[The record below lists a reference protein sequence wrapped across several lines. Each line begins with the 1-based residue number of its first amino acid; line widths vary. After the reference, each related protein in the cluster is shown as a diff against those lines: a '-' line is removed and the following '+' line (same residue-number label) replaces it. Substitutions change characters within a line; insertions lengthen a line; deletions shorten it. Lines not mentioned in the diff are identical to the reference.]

1 MTEERVSIAY
11 LGPEGTYCNEAA
23 LVFADKLGAPD
34 ADLLPCASFTEVF
47 EFVERGKSTF
57 GVVATENA
65 LEGPVTATLDNFAFN
80 SSAQILGVHVLD
92 IHHCL
97 ITHPKA
103 TRDGIL
109 TIVSHV
115 QALGQCRRFITR
127 EFPSIATVPVS
138 STAESVKAAMADPTC
153 VAIAT
158 RFAADLYGGIVIDD
172 DIEDRLGNQTSFALI
187 GRQGASSP
195 LVGNRYKTSIALFMQ
210 QDRAGTLNMILSEF
224 AYAGVNIT
232 MIQSRPTKQ
241 ALGDYM
247 FFLDLDGR
255 ADDPALQTALNCLRL
270 KLREVKVLGTYPVD

>member
-1 MTEERVSIAY
+1 MTEERASIAY

-34 ADLLPCASFTEVF
+34 AEFLPCASFTEVF

-97 ITHPKA
+97 ITHPEA

-115 QALGQCRRFITR
+115 QALGQCRRFIAR
-127 EFPSIATVPVS
+127 ELPAATTVPMWWRSWAV
-138 STAESVKAAMADPTC
+138 TA
-153 VAIAT
+153 AT
-158 RFAADLYGGIVIDD
+158 
-172 DIEDRLGNQTSFALI
+172 
-187 GRQGASSP
+187 SP
-195 LVGNRYKTSIALFMQ
+195 C
-210 QDRAGTLNMILSEF
+210 
-224 AYAGVNIT
+224 
-232 MIQSRPTKQ
+232 RPPCP
-241 ALGDYM
+241 
-247 FFLDLDGR
+247 
-255 ADDPALQTALNCLRL
+255 PAL
-270 KLREVKVLGTYPVD
+270 KS